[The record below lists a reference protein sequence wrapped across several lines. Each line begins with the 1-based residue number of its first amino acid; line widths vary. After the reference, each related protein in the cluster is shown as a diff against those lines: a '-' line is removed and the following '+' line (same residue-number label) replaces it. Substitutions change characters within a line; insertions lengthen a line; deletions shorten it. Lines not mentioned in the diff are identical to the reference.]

1 MSSSYP
7 QLVNLPILNEDN
19 IKLKSIIDSLEKDPR
34 AFDFLVP
41 VDYIAF
47 GLTDYPVIIKKPM
60 DLGTLKSNLKSG
72 KFSSIGEFLDDLQLI
87 WTNCKTYN
95 MEGSEIWKLAQTLEK
110 LSKKLIEKNYKS
122 IISKKENKEIKEIN
136 EGKIKKEIRELTLN
150 ENNYVN
156 EEPRLFLTLDEKI
169 SLTEKVRKLSNE
181 GLAEFVKLIEKE
193 CPSAFEDLDN
203 ERVQIRVDYLDRRT
217 NTILNELINSYI
229 K

>member
-7 QLVNLPILNEDN
+7 QLSNLPILNEDN

-122 IISKKENKEIKEIN
+122 IISKKENKEIKDIN
-136 EGKIKKEIRELTLN
+136 EGKIKKEIRELPLN
-150 ENNYVN
+150 ENDYVN

-217 NTILNELINSYI
+217 NSILNELINSYI

>member
-1 MSSSYP
+1 MSLSYP
-7 QLVNLPILNEDN
+7 QLVNLTILNEDN

>member
-1 MSSSYP
+1 
-7 QLVNLPILNEDN
+7 
-19 IKLKSIIDSLEKDPR
+19 
-34 AFDFLVP
+34 
-41 VDYIAF
+41 
-47 GLTDYPVIIKKPM
+47 
-60 DLGTLKSNLKSG
+60 
-72 KFSSIGEFLDDLQLI
+72 
-87 WTNCKTYN
+87 

-122 IISKKENKEIKEIN
+122 IISKKENKEIKDIN
-136 EGKIKKEIRELTLN
+136 EGKIKKEIRELPLN
-150 ENNYVN
+150 ENDYVN

-217 NTILNELINSYI
+217 NSILNELINSYI

>member
-7 QLVNLPILNEDN
+7 QLINLPISNEDN

-122 IISKKENKEIKEIN
+122 IISKKENKEIKDIN
-136 EGKIKKEIRELTLN
+136 EGKIKKEIRELPLN
-150 ENNYVN
+150 ENDYVN

-217 NTILNELINSYI
+217 NSILNELINSYI